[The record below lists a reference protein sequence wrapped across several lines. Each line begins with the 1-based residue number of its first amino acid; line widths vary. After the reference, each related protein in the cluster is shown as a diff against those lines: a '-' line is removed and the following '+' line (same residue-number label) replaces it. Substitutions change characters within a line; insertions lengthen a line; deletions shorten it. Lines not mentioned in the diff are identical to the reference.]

1 MIHRAPIN
9 SNVVLTWSAGL
20 SSISRRLNTADLI
33 ARFSERRI
41 KDSAFKRH
49 TAIGIGDRRSTVV
62 SQCRNNNVWL
72 PSATAEINV
81 LEIDWARSYLS
92 RSLPPRCRDLSFLCR
107 RFYKRTDTS
116 LVNPWTAT
124 AVAAR
129 LNRIIILIL
138 TRHRLITHLCRA
150 RRALISHKRPTRD
163 HKSVISRWNGH
174 SYDFQKQGRFSTENC
189 VWRILFMEI
198 DDI

>member
-41 KDSAFKRH
+41 KDSAFEQH
-49 TAIGIGDRRSTVV
+49 TAIGIGDRRSAVV
-62 SQCRNNNVWL
+62 SQCRNNNVRL
-72 PSATAEINV
+72 
-81 LEIDWARSYLS
+81 LRARQRGKLTFSKLIEPGVI
-92 RSLPPRCRDLSFLCR
+92 SLPLLSHFLFLCR

-116 LVNPWTAT
+116 VVNSWTVA

-129 LNRIIILIL
+129 LNQIIILIS
-138 TRHRLITHLCRA
+138 THHRLITHLCRA
-150 RRALISHKRPTRD
+150 NIS
-163 HKSVISRWNGH
+163 
-174 SYDFQKQGRFSTENC
+174 
-189 VWRILFMEI
+189 
-198 DDI
+198 